1 MRRCRFISII
11 EDGVPQH
18 LTAESSVSLAF
29 HIAIFALLLDAAS
42 APAAN
47 GTVEKIGPSSVTL
60 DGLWQFRTGD
70 NPRWAAPEYDD
81 SGWEKIR
88 VDKPWRA
95 QGHKGYTGFAWYRRR
110 ISVDT
115 YPGAPKLGL
124 LIPNADDEYELYWN
138 GQKIGHYGNPPPH
151 AWWYHR
157 PRAASFPLPQPASG
171 PLEGVLA
178 LRVWERPFDSSSP
191 ETSGGL
197 SAPPVIGDARALS
210 LGVEAAQ
217 AALVQSNLPNLLIGA
232 IVIVTG
238 LVALVFYARGRQD
251 RVYLWC
257 GLYLFGVGCSV
268 WLNFT
273 EPWKIYQLFGSVAQ
287 ILRDV
292 PLWLL
297 LLGLFDLE
305 KEVGLRKWTSRLI
318 AAYLAAQ
325 VIDIAL
331 LMFWEHAGPAFMW
344 VDAVMTCIYVIPGL
358 YPAVLLAVLLVRRQH
373 VPNLPV
379 ALLAAFYTLY
389 YAAIEIFLQGRRFTH
404 STLTDWLYQLGIDI
418 GDYHF
423 SALFIL
429 QTLLFLAIVYGVG
442 RRIVDLRRRQMQ
454 MELEFKSAGEVQQ
467 VLFPEELP
475 AIRGFTIAS
484 AYKPAADVGGDF
496 FQILPAAE
504 GGALIIVGDV
514 SGKGLKAAMTV
525 SLVVGTLRTLAEYTQ
540 EPSELL
546 RGLNRRL
553 SGRGDGTF
561 ATCLALR
568 IRPDGRA
575 TVANAGHLAPYLHG
589 REIGV
594 PGALPLGVLE
604 HADYEVTSFRLG
616 DEETLTLL
624 TDGVVEARNRR
635 GELYGFERT
644 SDLLAVCS
652 NPERI
657 VESACS
663 FGQEDDITVISI
675 TKLAIGVEAQTASL
689 NLFPA

>member
-1 MRRCRFISII
+1 MSQCSIYF
-11 EDGVPQH
+11 DHRGGGPQH
-18 LTAESSVSLAF
+18 LTAKAFVSLPF
-29 HIAIFALLLDAAS
+29 YVTIFALLLSAIS
-42 APAAN
+42 APAAAP
-47 GTVEKIGPSSVTL
+47 TAQKIGPSSVTL
-60 DGLWQFRTGD
+60 GGLWQFHTGD
-70 NPRWAAPEYDD
+70 NPLWAGPEYDD
-81 SGWEKIR
+81 SGWEKIS

-95 QGHKGYTGFAWYRRR
+95 QGHEDYTGFAWYRRR
-110 ISVDT
+110 VFIET
-115 YPGAPKLGL
+115 YQGAPKLGI
-124 LIPNADDEYELYWN
+124 LIPKADDEYELYWN
-138 GQKIGHYGNPPPH
+138 GRKIGNYGTPPPH
-151 AWWYHR
+151 AWWYYR
-157 PRAASFPLPQPASG
+157 ARAASFPLPLPFPS
-171 PLEGVLA
+171 PFEGVLA

-197 SAPPVIGDARALS
+197 SAPPVIGDAQALT
-210 LGVEAAQ
+210 LRVEAAQ
-217 AALVQSNLPNLLIGA
+217 AALVQRNLPNLIIGA
-232 IVIVTG
+232 IMIVTG
-238 LVALVFYARGRQD
+238 LVSLVFYARGRRD
-251 RVYLWC
+251 RVFLWC
-257 GLYLFGVGCSV
+257 SLYLLGVGSSV
-268 WLNFT
+268 WLTFA
-273 EPWKIYQLFGSVAQ
+273 EPWKLYQLFGSVEQ

-297 LLGLFDLE
+297 LLGLFDLGRE
-305 KEVGLRKWTSRLI
+305 IRWRKWTSRLI
-318 AAYLAAQ
+318 TAYVAAQ

-331 LMFWEHAGPAFMW
+331 LMLWDHAGPGFMW
-344 VDAVMTCIYVIPGL
+344 VDAITTCIYTIAAL
-358 YPAVLLAVLLVRRQH
+358 YPAVLLAVLLVRRRH
-373 VPNLPV
+373 IPNLPV
-379 ALLAAFYTLY
+379 ALLAASYTLY

-404 STLTDWLYQLGIDI
+404 WTLTDWLYQQGIYI

-429 QTLLFLAIVYGVG
+429 QTLLFLSIVYSVG
-442 RRIVDLRRRQMQ
+442 HRVVDLRRRQMQ
-454 MELEFKSAGEVQQ
+454 MELEFKSAAEVQQ

-475 AIRGFTIAS
+475 AIPGFKIAS

-496 FQILPAAE
+496 FQILPASE

-525 SLVVGTLRTLAEYTQ
+525 SLVVGTLRTLAEFTQ
-540 EPSELL
+540 EPAELL

-575 TVANAGHLAPYLHG
+575 TVANAGHLSPYLHG

-604 HADYEVTSFRLG
+604 HAEYEVTNFRLCDG
-616 DEETLTLL
+616 ETLTLL
-624 TDGVVEARNRR
+624 TDGVVEARNRG

-644 SDLLAVCS
+644 SDLLAGCS
-652 NPERI
+652 NPEKI

-663 FGQEDDITVISI
+663 FGQEDDITAISI
-675 TKLAIGVEAQTASL
+675 TKLAVEVQAQSATL

>member
-1 MRRCRFISII
+1 M
-11 EDGVPQH
+11 
-18 LTAESSVSLAF
+18 SLAF
-29 HIAIFALLLDAAS
+29 YIALFALLLS
-42 APAAN
+42 ATSSPAA
-47 GTVEKIGPSSVTL
+47 TPAVQKIGPSSVTL
-60 DGLWQFRTGD
+60 GGLWQFHTGD
-70 NPRWAAPEYDD
+70 NPLWAGPEYDD
-81 SGWEKIR
+81 SGWEKIS

-95 QGHKGYTGFAWYRRR
+95 QGHEGYTGFAWYRRR
-110 ISVDT
+110 VSIET
-115 YPGAPKLGL
+115 YPGAPKLGI
-124 LIPNADDEYELYWN
+124 LIPKADDEYELYWN
-138 GQKIGHYGNPPPH
+138 GRKIGKYGTPPPH

-157 PRAASFPLPQPASG
+157 TRAASFPLPPPISSS
-171 PLEGVLA
+171 LEGVLA

-197 SAPPVIGDARALS
+197 SAPPVVGDAQALT
-210 LGVEAAQ
+210 LRVEAAQ
-217 AALVQSNLPNLLIGA
+217 AALVQSNLPNLMIGA
-232 IVIVTG
+232 IMIVTG
-238 LVALVFYARGRQD
+238 LLALVFYARGQQD
-251 RVYLWC
+251 GVYLWC
-257 GLYLFGVGCSV
+257 GLYLLGVGSSV
-268 WLNFT
+268 WLTFT
-273 EPWKIYQLFGSVAQ
+273 EPWKAYQFFGSVEQ

-305 KEVGLRKWTSRLI
+305 KEIGWRKWTSRLI
-318 AAYLAAQ
+318 TAYVVAQ
-325 VIDIAL
+325 VIDIGL
-331 LMFWEHAGPAFMW
+331 LMLWDHAGPGFMW
-344 VDAVMTCIYVIPGL
+344 VDAITTCIYTIAAL
-358 YPAVLLAVLLVRRQH
+358 YPAVLLTMLLGRRRH
-373 VPNLPV
+373 IPNLPV
-379 ALLAAFYTLY
+379 ALLAAFYSLY
-389 YAAIEIFLQGRRFTH
+389 YAAIEILLQGRRFTH
-404 STLTDWLYQLGIDI
+404 SSLTDWLYQLGVDI
-418 GDYHF
+418 GNYHF

-429 QTLLFLAIVYGVG
+429 QTLLFLAIVHGVG
-442 RRIVDLRRRQMQ
+442 QRIVELRRRQMQ

-475 AIRGFTIAS
+475 AIPGFKITS

-496 FQILPAAE
+496 FQILPASE
-504 GGALIIVGDV
+504 GGGLIIVGDV

-525 SLVVGTLRTLAEYTQ
+525 SLVVGTLRTLAEFTQ
-540 EPSELL
+540 EPAELL

-604 HADYEVTSFRLG
+604 YAEYEVTSFLLR

-624 TDGVVEARNRR
+624 TDGVVEARNRG

-644 SDLLAVCS
+644 SDLLAGCS

-657 VESACS
+657 VESACG

-675 TKLAIGVEAQTASL
+675 TKLAIGVEAQTDALSL
-689 NLFPA
+689 FST